1 MIPWKDLKLTDDYLF
16 SRIMREEDFCKLFLE
31 MLMGIRIQKVVYLE
45 AQKEVTLFPH
55 SKGVRMDVYLEGDG
69 EIYRRTNLVKRMRYY
84 HSAIDV
90 DSLLRGNPY
99 DRLKKSFV
107 IFICNFDLCGDGF
120 PVYESVTT
128 WRQNGK
134 ETGDGQVKIVYNMN
148 AFEKAEDPKLK
159 ALLRYLSGG
168 TVTDE
173 TRGLAEKVAAFKR
186 QFPDGRPHM
195 KYELDLYD
203 KWCEGKE
210 EGIKE
215 GLREGIRA
223 GRKEGLSEGI
233 QKGRDEGVL
242 RTAAAALK
250 QGVPIET
257 VAAFTGLPQTR
268 LEELQRGV

>member
-1 MIPWKDLKLTDDYLF
+1 
-16 SRIMREEDFCKLFLE
+16 MREEDFCKLFLE

-69 EIYRRTNLVKRMRYY
+69 EIYNIEMQTARRTNLVKRMRYY

-215 GLREGIRA
+215 GL
-223 GRKEGLSEGI
+223 SEGI
-233 QKGRDEGVL
+233 QKGRDEGRKEGRDEGVL

>member
-1 MIPWKDLKLTDDYLF
+1 M
-16 SRIMREEDFCKLFLE
+16 
-31 MLMGIRIQKVVYLE
+31 
-45 AQKEVTLFPH
+45 
-55 SKGVRMDVYLEGDG
+55 
-69 EIYRRTNLVKRMRYY
+69 
-84 HSAIDV
+84 
-90 DSLLRGNPY
+90 
-99 DRLKKSFV
+99 
-107 IFICNFDLCGDGF
+107 
-120 PVYESVTT
+120 
-128 WRQNGK
+128 
-134 ETGDGQVKIVYNMN
+134 KIVYNMN

-168 TVTDE
+168 TVSDE

-215 GLREGIRA
+215 GLSEGIR
-223 GRKEGLSEGI
+223 
-233 QKGRDEGVL
+233 KGRDEGVL
-242 RTAAAALK
+242 QTAAAALK

-268 LEELQRGV
+268 LEELRRGV